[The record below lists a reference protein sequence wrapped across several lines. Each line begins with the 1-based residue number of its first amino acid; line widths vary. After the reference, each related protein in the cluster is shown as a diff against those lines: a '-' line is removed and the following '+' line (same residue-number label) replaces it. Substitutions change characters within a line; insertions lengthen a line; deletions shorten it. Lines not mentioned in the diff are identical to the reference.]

1 MKRTKK
7 MENRY
12 GIVPKGAALECFLLF
27 INFWFIAIP
36 VLAKRG
42 VKLRNDYSHAK
53 VISMIIIVLNCF
65 AFLAL
70 VSTGKDDDC
79 ALALFVS
86 LPTIIGGGMLLS
98 YGAAQK
104 TYHEEVD
111 RFVQML
117 KIKRSFTWQELLIS
131 FPSKSKLSMMKS
143 NLPGNILNDLKSNFL
158 IDYTDNGQVVEVT
171 FVNPNLVGHVVP
183 HEWTCPSCG
192 AYNTAPILSCEYC
205 GSVSNK

>member
-65 AFLAL
+65 VFLLL

-86 LPTIIGGGMLLS
+86 LPTIIGGGMLLF
-98 YGAAQK
+98 YGSVQK
-104 TYHEEVD
+104 TYHAEVD
-111 RFVQML
+111 MFVGML
-117 KIKRSFTWQELLIS
+117 KDKRSFTWTELWIY
-131 FPSKSKLSMMKS
+131 FPKNKELGMTNPNLAKS
-143 NLPGNILNDLKSNFL
+143 ILNDLKSNFL
-158 IDYTDNGQVVEVT
+158 IDYTDNGQVVEVI
-171 FVNPNLVGHVVP
+171 FVHPNLGGEVVNQ
-183 HEWTCPSCG
+183 EWACPNCG
-192 AYNTAPILSCEYC
+192 ANNTATVLLCEYC
-205 GSVSNK
+205 GSAKKE

>member
-1 MKRTKK
+1 

-27 INFWFIAIP
+27 INFWFITIL

-53 VISMIIIVLNCF
+53 VISVIITVLNCF
-65 AFLAL
+65 VFLLL

-86 LPTIIGGGMLLS
+86 FPTMLGAVILLL
-98 YGAAQK
+98 YGSVQNI
-104 TYHEEVD
+104 YHAEVD
-111 RFVQML
+111 RFVGML
-117 KIKRSFTWQELLIS
+117 KDKRSFTWTELWIY
-131 FPSKSKLSMMKS
+131 FPKNKELGMTNPNLAKS
-143 NLPGNILNDLKSNFL
+143 ILNDLKSNFF

-205 GSVSNK
+205 GSVNNE